1 MIMNGMV
8 ELPKSGK
15 AIVVTDIHGNLFIL
29 NKLMEKAIKELS
41 FGNYFICCGD
51 FLHSMGDKDKSIEI
65 IEMLIYLKS
74 RYPRNFIVLLG
85 NHEWAHISGKPV
97 YKGETN
103 LKDGF
108 IALLKEKYDT
118 KWNEKYNQ
126 YKSFFKTLKIAA
138 RTGKTLISHAAPD
151 KLVTEED
158 FSNYNPES
166 VRGPED
172 PFYGMLWARPRELGY
187 TQYAFAPYDLGD
199 LDLFL
204 QKMRCKLSI
213 VGHTPVS
220 KFQKLGS
227 QLILNSMYGLYLELD
242 LSRDYTIDTIEAC
255 IKGI

>member
-1 MIMNGMV
+1 MV

-166 VRGPED
+166 VRGRKTRSTACSGHGP
-172 PFYGMLWARPRELGY
+172 GNWAIRSTHSRLMIWA
-187 TQYAFAPYDLGD
+187 TLTCSCR
-199 LDLFL
+199 
-204 QKMRCKLSI
+204 RCDASC
-213 VGHTPVS
+213 
-220 KFQKLGS
+220 Q
-227 QLILNSMYGLYLELD
+227 
-242 LSRDYTIDTIEAC
+242 
-255 IKGI
+255 